1 MNNTGAAATM
11 IAALRALGRIEP
23 IDEALVETVVTL
35 AAAIDGAP
43 ENASLWREYRSA
55 VADLRNVGGNNEQGN
70 EIEKL
75 IEALRRGPQVRDATP
90 AKPSNPRP
98 RSRPANGAV
107 RNATDAVATNGA
119 RRRAGTRTD

>member
-55 VADLRNVGGNNEQGN
+55 ITDLRNVGGTNEQGN

-75 IEALRRGPQVRDATP
+75 IEAIRGGAEVRDATP
-90 AKPSNPRP
+90 ARP
-98 RSRPANGAV
+98 RKSRPASRAANDGV
-107 RNATDAVATNGA
+107 RNTADAVATNGP
-119 RRRAGTRTD
+119 RRRPGTKPV